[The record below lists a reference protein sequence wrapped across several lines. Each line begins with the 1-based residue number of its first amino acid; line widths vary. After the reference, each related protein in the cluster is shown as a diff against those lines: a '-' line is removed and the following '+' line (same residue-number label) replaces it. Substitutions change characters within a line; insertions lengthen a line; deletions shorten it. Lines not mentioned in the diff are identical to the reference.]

1 MAMPRKIKVTF
12 DDVFPYG
19 AYAVSEVTQVRD
31 FDKSSKDHAVY
42 ATDEETGLP
51 IWSVDVMDGDRETRK
66 ADKTVSVKIL
76 AKVQPVLPPA
86 MPGMP
91 FTQIVLEGLTAT
103 PYVAETGNGR
113 ARLAWSFRA
122 TEVRAPRNAAASNKP
137 AA

>member
-12 DDVFPYG
+12 DDAFPYG
-19 AYAVSEVTQVRD
+19 AYAVSAVTEVKD
-31 FDKSSKDHAVY
+31 FDRSTKERPVF

-51 IWSVDVMDGDRETRK
+51 IWSVDVMDGDLEARK

-76 AKVQPVLPPA
+76 AKVKPVLPSPT
-86 MPGMP
+86 PGMP
-91 FTQIVLEGLTAT
+91 FTQVVFEGMTAT
-103 PYVAETGNGR
+103 PYVSENGNGR

-122 TEVRAPRNAAASNKP
+122 TEVRAPRNAAANKS